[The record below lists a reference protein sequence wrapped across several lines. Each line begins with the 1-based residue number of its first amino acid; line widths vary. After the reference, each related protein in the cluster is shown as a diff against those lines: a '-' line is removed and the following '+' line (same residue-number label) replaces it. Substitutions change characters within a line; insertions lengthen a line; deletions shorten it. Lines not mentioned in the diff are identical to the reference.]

1 MVGAEV
7 DPYFWWEFIAF
18 LGIALI
24 AMLGFSAIMR
34 KVFHVEKGKRF
45 SYNHVNAKHKKVEW
59 TIRITA
65 VVLLTAGYVINGM
78 RGFDEGFWFLK
89 TWFILT
95 LFIFST
101 QIARAVMEHK
111 YAQNANAFKV
121 TVSETV
127 FILLLLVS
135 IWTTD
140 FWGLG

>member
-1 MVGAEV
+1 MYGMEA
-7 DPYFWWEFIAF
+7 DPYFWWKFIAF
-18 LGIALI
+18 LALVLI
-24 AMLGFSAIMR
+24 AITGFSAIMR
-34 KVFHVEKGKRF
+34 KVFHVERDKFF

-65 VVLLTAGYVINGM
+65 VVLLTAGYVINSM
-78 RGFDEGFWFLK
+78 RNPSEWFWFLE

-95 LFIFST
+95 LFVFST
-101 QIARAVMEHK
+101 QIARAVMERK
-111 YAQNANAFKV
+111 YAQNPNAFKV

-135 IWTTD
+135 IWSTD